1 MVVSSLHTKKIGRS
15 AQQKKVSLGLSSSS
29 FYSKQALRKFPV
41 QAALHRV
48 VDGALV
54 GVLIIVAIMSSVA
67 LHSQYLW
74 AEAFKELEITRD
86 LNRRIF
92 ESTGVLESYLLKEVG
107 LSKSMVP
114 TKVKDLVYV
123 DIENKPDSKLFM
135 PATFKKR
142 FFKKISSYPIKQC
155 Y

>member
-1 MVVSSLHTKKIGRS
+1 MQV
-15 AQQKKVSLGLSSSS
+15 
-29 FYSKQALRKFPV
+29 
-41 QAALHRV
+41 ALHRV
-48 VDGALV
+48 VDGALF

-74 AEAFKELEITRD
+74 AEAFKELQLTRD
-86 LNRRIF
+86 LSRRIF
-92 ESTGVLESYLLKEVG
+92 ESTGVLESYLLKDVG

-123 DIENKPDSKLFM
+123 DLENKSDSKLLM
-135 PATFKKR
+135 PETLKKR
-142 FFKKISSYPIKQC
+142 FFKKISSYPIKQG

>member
-1 MVVSSLHTKKIGRS
+1 LFFSSLHTKEIGRIV
-15 AQQKKVSLGLSSSS
+15 QQKKLSLGLSSSS

-41 QAALHRV
+41 QAALHRI

-74 AEAFKELEITRD
+74 AEAFKELEVTRD

-92 ESTGVLESYLLKEVG
+92 ESTGVLESYLMKDVG

-123 DIENKPDSKLFM
+123 DLDNKTDSKLFI
-135 PATFKKR
+135 PETFKKR
-142 FFKKISSYPIKQC
+142 FLKKISSYPIKQG

>member
-1 MVVSSLHTKKIGRS
+1 MVV
-15 AQQKKVSLGLSSSS
+15 SS
-29 FYSKQALRKFPV
+29 FYSKQTLRKFPV
-41 QAALHRV
+41 QAVLHQV

-74 AEAFKELEITRD
+74 AEAFKELEMTRD

-92 ESTGVLESYLLKEVG
+92 ESTGVLESYLLKDVG

-123 DIENKPDSKLFM
+123 DFENKPDSKSFI
-135 PATFKKR
+135 PETFKKR
-142 FFKKISSYPIKQC
+142 FLNKVSSYPIKQG

>member
-1 MVVSSLHTKKIGRS
+1 MLFSSLHAKKIEPIV
-15 AQQKKVSLGLSSSS
+15 QQKKVSLGFSSSS

-107 LSKSMVP
+107 LSKYMVP

-123 DIENKPDSKLFM
+123 DLEVKPASKLFR
-135 PATFKKR
+135 TETLKKR
-142 FFKKISSYPIKQC
+142 IFRKISSYPVKQG